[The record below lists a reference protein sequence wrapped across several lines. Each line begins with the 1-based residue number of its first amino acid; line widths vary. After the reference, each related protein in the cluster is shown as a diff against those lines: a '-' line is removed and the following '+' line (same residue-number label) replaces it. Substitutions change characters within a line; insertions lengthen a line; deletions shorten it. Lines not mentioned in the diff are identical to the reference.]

1 MYFCMVAY
9 SKRCCIISFTI
20 WSYEMKGA
28 GTVGSI
34 HLIQSILVLTLQR
47 VYLSPDLSH
56 VLFELTFIHYCKK
69 KQQNIQASHPIFKCF
84 KHILICGVQLPS
96 PSPSEGRWNEQMK
109 ERQRDT
115 WKRVNNYMPPINLM
129 KLWKKWGRF
138 LFFFFLFFFLRLLEA
153 LWCLPSHLTEK
164 PNDLFESQLAAPG
177 WQAWIGKQWGKQ
189 AQPGVHGG
197 VMGTE
202 SQSQPAWHS
211 ERCERCPSL
220 PLMHPGVV
228 DWFFFC
234 AEAGVLMS

>member
-1 MYFCMVAY
+1 MVLILGRDPSSLQVFWKSVQQPLCNPLSPRSWHKSLHTGRIYFKLNLKLNCTGSIYMYFCMVAY

-20 WSYEMKGA
+20 WSCEMKGA

-138 LFFFFLFFFLRLLEA
+138 LLFFFLLFFVRL
-153 LWCLPSHLTEK
+153 H
-164 PNDLFESQLAAPG
+164 
-177 WQAWIGKQWGKQ
+177 
-189 AQPGVHGG
+189 
-197 VMGTE
+197 
-202 SQSQPAWHS
+202 
-211 ERCERCPSL
+211 
-220 PLMHPGVV
+220 
-228 DWFFFC
+228 
-234 AEAGVLMS
+234 

>member
-1 MYFCMVAY
+1 MFYLNWL
-9 SKRCCIISFTI
+9 SFI
-20 WSYEMKGA
+20 
-28 GTVGSI
+28 
-34 HLIQSILVLTLQR
+34 
-47 VYLSPDLSH
+47 
-56 VLFELTFIHYCKK
+56 CK
-69 KQQNIQASHPIFKCF
+69 NIQASHPIFNCF
-84 KHILICGVQLPS
+84 KHILICRVQLPS

-129 KLWKKWGRF
+129 KLRKKWGRF
-138 LFFFFLFFFLRLLEA
+138 FSLIFFVRLHSA
-153 LWCLPSHLTEK
+153 VWCLPSHLIEK

-177 WQAWIGKQWGKQ
+177 WQAWIEKQWGKQ

-228 DWFFFC
+228 DWFFLRRSGC
-234 AEAGVLMS
+234 LNVLMHCSVTEGCLGKLPFLQTDLPLDWMRPG